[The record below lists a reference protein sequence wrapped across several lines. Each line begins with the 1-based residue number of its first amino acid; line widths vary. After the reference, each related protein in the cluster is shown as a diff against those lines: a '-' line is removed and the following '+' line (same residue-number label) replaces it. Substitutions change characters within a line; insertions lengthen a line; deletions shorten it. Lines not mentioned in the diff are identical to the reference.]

1 MCLPSL
7 AAVPAELTTLL
18 PCLGYSA
25 TPATLAKLTAEFRAT
40 VPLAVASTIA
50 ESSIG
55 ELMDQ
60 VQLLRDELGLQEA
73 ITVR

>member
-1 MCLPSL
+1 MP
-7 AAVPAELTTLL
+7 LT
-18 PCLGYSA
+18 
-25 TPATLAKLTAEFRAT
+25 
-40 VPLAVASTIA
+40 VASTIA

-73 ITVR
+73 ITVS